1 LFPTGEPRQIGGMP
15 DLEHEKRLG
24 RRVCG
29 IDEAGRGPW
38 AGPVVAAA
46 VIVAP
51 ELIDPGL
58 AGIID
63 DSKNFS
69 HTERLDLHAAITR
82 AGSGFA
88 CAWAEAAVEEIDT
101 VNILQATFLAM
112 NRALG
117 RLEAEIDHAL
127 VDGNIAP
134 PLACPATPLIG
145 GDGLSLSI
153 AAASLVAKVERDR
166 IMLGLAE
173 AHPGYGWETNMGY
186 GTPAHARA
194 LEALGPT
201 PHHRRSFAPVARA
214 YRKIRA

>member
-166 IMLGLAE
+166 IMLGLRLGDQHGLRHAG
-173 AHPGYGWETNMGY
+173 ACAGAGGA
-186 GTPAHARA
+186 GADAASPAQF
-194 LEALGPT
+194 
-201 PHHRRSFAPVARA
+201 RSGGQGLSQDSR
-214 YRKIRA
+214 INS